1 MVIKDAYDSKT
12 HKKAF
17 NLTANNSF
25 AGYLSSTSK

>member
-17 NLTANNSF
+17 NFTVNHSF
-25 AGYLSSTSK
+25 VGYLSSTSK